1 MMVRGDFDRPIVR
14 SKIVEGV
21 SPGFFFQT
29 VREIPMV
36 VAKTN
41 EQPAV
46 RANRILLLEWWS
58 LSRLRSVPSATA
70 IRFEDPDSGRSAQQD
85 DECGWRGHDYQEMN
99 QIHDQSYPHDSI
111 EENEAIGQ
119 A

>member
-36 VAKTN
+36 LAKTN

-46 RANRILLLEWWS
+46 RANRILLLE
-58 LSRLRSVPSATA
+58 
-70 IRFEDPDSGRSAQQD
+70 
-85 DECGWRGHDYQEMN
+85 
-99 QIHDQSYPHDSI
+99 
-111 EENEAIGQ
+111 
-119 A
+119 